1 MVRLTGK
8 HPFNAEA
15 KLKDLY
21 TQGFITPSNLFFVR
35 NHGAVPLVDQQMANN
50 WQLEVHG

>member
-15 KLKDLY
+15 KLSDLY
-21 TQGFITPSNLFFVR
+21 SQGFFTSTNLFFVR
-35 NHGAVPLVDQQMANN
+35 NHGAVPEVDIEKAKN
-50 WQLEVHG
+50 WQVEING